1 MRKTAIS
8 AIASISAIFIILLVT
23 PILIPTGV
31 VKAKIAALIK
41 QKTGRDLR
49 IAGAL
54 HLSLF
59 PQLGFVLTDVTLPS
73 PTDDFSSDLLQ
84 AKSVRVSF
92 GFFPLLRGRI
102 QIDRLEL
109 LRPTL
114 HLEIDK
120 QGHRNWVF
128 HAPEQPQQTII
139 SQSNNARFAAVVSDL
154 TVVRGTADYLDQR
167 NGERHAVTNLD
178 LNFSMPEQSPPEQS
192 LQAKGEAIW
201 NGKTVTIDAMATS
214 PEKLWQGGVSP
225 FTFHLF
231 SEPIEADFVGDV
243 EGGPH
248 SQMIGAIHIDA
259 PSMRT
264 FVEWVGL
271 RFPKHGGG
279 FGHFT
284 LRGKVEAAPSRLNLI
299 DTAIA
304 LDSSSARATLSL
316 ERRDP
321 RPILPGHLDI
331 AMLDLDPYFE
341 HQRAETPPLPETP
354 PAPTILDTGAGETT
368 PDAEPPREAHP
379 PGTNTTPIALK
390 PLQLADA
397 DLKLNARAIHF
408 RGVELGN
415 SALTLHLEHGRLVL
429 DLTAMSLYRGAGSGK
444 IIADGTGTTL
454 AVATNV
460 ELRGIEADPLLTA
473 VAGFDQ
479 LAGTGDVSLAVSGNG
494 NNEKEIVSSLSGMCR
509 ISLTNGK
516 FSGPGLL
523 TLTKTISGPFAYSP
537 PKAIAFQSLSGS
549 GIITEGI
556 LYNGDLKIVSPKM
569 LVSGS
574 GTIDLR
580 THSLDYLWLQQL
592 PKLGSARILITGP
605 WSAPIYTVKSVS
617 INGGLLAPLLK

>member
-1 MRKTAIS
+1 MRKTAIA
-8 AIASISAIFIILLVT
+8 AIASMSVICVILLVT

-59 PQLGFVLTDVTLPS
+59 PQLGFELTDVTLPS
-73 PTDDFSSDLLQ
+73 PNDDFSSDLLQ
-84 AKSVRVSF
+84 AKSVRALF
-92 GFFPLLRGRI
+92 GFLPLLRGRI

-109 LRPTL
+109 LRPAL

-128 HAPEQPQQTII
+128 RAPEQPQQAIT
-139 SQSNNARFAAVVSDL
+139 SQSNNARFAAVVTDL

-167 NGERHAVTNLD
+167 NGERRVVTNLD
-178 LNFSMPEQSPPEQS
+178 LNFSMPEQSLPAK
-192 LQAKGEAIW
+192 AKGEAIW
-201 NGKTVTIDAMATS
+201 NGKTVTIYATATS
-214 PEKLWQGGVSP
+214 PEKLWRGGVSP

-231 SEPIEADFVGDV
+231 SAPIEADFAGNA

-248 SQMIGAIHIDA
+248 PQMIGAIHLDA
-259 PSMRT
+259 PSMRA

-271 RFPKHGGG
+271 RFPMHGEG
-279 FGHFT
+279 FEHFT
-284 LRGKVEAAPSRLNLI
+284 LRGKIEAARSRLNLT

-304 LDSSSARATLSL
+304 LDSSSARGALSL

-321 RPILPGHLDI
+321 RPILSGHLDI
-331 AMLDLDPYFE
+331 ATLDLDPYFE
-341 HQRAETPPLPETP
+341 HQPAETSPLPDAP
-354 PAPTILDTGAGETT
+354 PTRTISAAGAGEAT
-368 PDAEPPREAHP
+368 PQPERPREAHP
-379 PGTNTTPIALK
+379 PHWSTIPFDSKL
-390 PLQLADA
+390 LQLADT
-397 DLKLNARAIHF
+397 DLKLNANAIHF

-415 SALTLHLEHGRLVL
+415 SALTLHLEHGRLTL

-444 IIADGTGTTL
+444 IIADGAGTAL
-454 AVATNV
+454 AVAANV
-460 ELRGIEADPLLTA
+460 ELHGIEAGPLLAA

-479 LAGTGDVSLAVSGNG
+479 LAGSGDVSLALSGNG
-494 NNEKEIVSSLSGMCR
+494 DNEKEIVSSLSGTCR

-523 TLTKTISGPFAYSP
+523 TLTKTISGPFAYSL
-537 PKAIAFQSLSGS
+537 PKTIIFQSLSGS
-549 GIITEGI
+549 GTITEGI
-556 LYNGDLKIVSPKM
+556 LHNGDLKIVSPKM
-569 LVSGS
+569 LVLGS

-580 THSLDYLWLQQL
+580 AHSLDYLWLQQL
-592 PKLGSARILITGP
+592 PKLGSARIMITGP

-617 INGGLLAPLLK
+617 INGGVLAPLVK